1 MKKLMLGTA
10 VAVLASSVATAQDY
24 QFEVGAGYVDGD
36 MAGVDYDGFGL
47 NARGHLDRVD
57 TTKGPLN
64 EAAFLDKS
72 SYVDL
77 MWSTFEYD
85 GPGSPSVD
93 TIGLSGRFVTK
104 GNVIVEASYSDSD
117 SDVAVDETVISLG
130 VGTYINE
137 NTDVVVSYEDYD
149 EADRSSLSV
158 DAHGVNKLEGE
169 TSLAFDLGLAYLD
182 WGSESGYGL
191 SAGADYYVDKA
202 LSFGAGVALESVDN
216 YDASSIDVRA
226 NYFVTQVVRLGLSYM
241 TLGQDADGDAIELN
255 ASLRF

>member
-47 NARGHLDRVD
+47 NARAHLDRVD

-72 SYVDL
+72 SFVDL
-77 MWSTFEYD
+77 TWATFEYD
-85 GPGSPSVD
+85 VPGSFSVD

-104 GNVIVEASYSDSD
+104 GNVIVEASYSDID
-117 SDVAVDETVISLG
+117 SDVTGDETVISLG

-182 WGSESGYGL
+182 ISDESGYGI

-202 LSFGAGVALESVDN
+202 LSFGAGASLMSVDN
-216 YDASSIDVRA
+216 YDESSIDVRA
-226 NYFVTQVVRLGLSYM
+226 NYFVTPVVRLGLSYM

-255 ASLRF
+255 ASMRF